1 MKTATQVIIRLAL
14 TVQFLGVLAVPTLL
28 AAAQAPKG
36 TWMAEWLRSDSNE
49 RTMGVLTLRDGK
61 LSFAQ
66 DVGDVGWVV
75 ELANVKRVAPSAD
88 GRALVIQTIG
98 GEEYV
103 AAVMDP
109 SMARIQPNKVIN
121 VIEQALKQLAQS
133 SR

>member
-98 GEEYV
+98 GRRGDGLHGTG
-103 AAVMDP
+103 AGLAP
-109 SMARIQPNKVIN
+109 IPRLATQARV
-121 VIEQALKQLAQS
+121 LAIATAPAQ
-133 SR
+133 RR